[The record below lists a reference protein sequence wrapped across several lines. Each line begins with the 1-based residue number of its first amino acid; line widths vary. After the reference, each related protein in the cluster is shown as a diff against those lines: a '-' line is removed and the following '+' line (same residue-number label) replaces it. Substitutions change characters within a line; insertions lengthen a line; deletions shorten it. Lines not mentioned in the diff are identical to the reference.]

1 MHVFAAFVKKEFLHI
16 IRDYRTLII
25 LLGIP
30 VAQVL
35 IFGFVIT
42 NEVKDAR
49 IAILDKSKDD
59 VSKKFCD
66 KLLSSGYF
74 ILDQYIESA
83 DKIEKKFKKGKVREV
98 VIIDQDFGKNLMKE
112 GTGNVQII
120 ADASDPNTANILVQ
134 YTTGIIRDFMNEQNM
149 NKQLPVFINPE
160 VRMIYNKELKGVYM
174 FVPGTIALILTLIST
189 LMTSVTITREKE
201 FGTMEA
207 ILVSPLKP
215 YQIIT
220 GKVMPY
226 ISLALINAIVI
237 LIMGYFVFDLP
248 LRGNLTLLMAE
259 TILFIFLTL
268 SLGIF
273 ISTVSDS
280 QQMAIFISLIGLML
294 PTILLSGFIF
304 PVENM
309 PVILQWFSSIMPPRW
324 FIQILKDI
332 MLKGNG
338 FVHVWKETMILTGMI
353 VGFMLLSIV
362 RFKTRL
368 E

>member
-1 MHVFAAFVKKEFLHI
+1 
-16 IRDYRTLII
+16 
-25 LLGIP
+25 
-30 VAQVL
+30 
-35 IFGFVIT
+35 
-42 NEVKDAR
+42 
-49 IAILDKSKDD
+49 
-59 VSKKFCD
+59 
-66 KLLSSGYF
+66 
-74 ILDQYIESA
+74 
-83 DKIEKKFKKGKVREV
+83 
-98 VIIDQDFGKNLMKE
+98 
-112 GTGNVQII
+112 
-120 ADASDPNTANILVQ
+120 
-134 YTTGIIRDFMNEQNM
+134 
-149 NKQLPVFINPE
+149 
-160 VRMIYNKELKGVYM
+160 
-174 FVPGTIALILTLIST
+174 
-189 LMTSVTITREKE
+189 
-201 FGTMEA
+201 
-207 ILVSPLKP
+207 
-215 YQIIT
+215 
-220 GKVMPY
+220 MPY